1 MIGRGELGEYK
12 KRNIRREEW
21 AFGSTLFLLGYG
33 VKKFSKKFQKFKNL
47 KKKFSKKFFKK
58 FFKSIST
65 HIWCELKL
73 KKFLFAICKFTC
85 GFAMRFG
92 VANPM

>member
-1 MIGRGELGEYK
+1 MNGEMGNK
-12 KRNIRREEW
+12 KI
-21 AFGSTLFLLGYG
+21 FS
-33 VKKFSKKFQKFKNL
+33 KKFSKIKKCEKNFQKNFKN
-47 KKKFSKKFFKK
+47 

-65 HIWCELKL
+65 HIWCGLKL
-73 KKFLFAICKFTC
+73 KRFQFAICKFTC

>member
-1 MIGRGELGEYK
+1 MNGEMGNK
-12 KRNIRREEW
+12 KI
-21 AFGSTLFLLGYG
+21 FS
-33 VKKFSKKFQKFKNL
+33 KKFSKIKKGKKNFQKI
-47 KKKFSKKFFKK
+47 FKK

-92 VANPM
+92 VVNSM